1 MDFFSA
7 QDRTRGTTRKLIF
20 IYILAII
27 ALNTSIYFVTL
38 FIFGVAGDTGVSSL
52 WIPELFI
59 GVSFVTFSV
68 IAIGTISRVYQLKKG
83 GAAVAEMLGG
93 RKVSMSTTDTNERRL
108 INVVEEMSIAAG
120 IPVPDLYILDN
131 EPSINA
137 FAAGYSTRDA
147 AVGVTRGTLEQLNR
161 DELQGVIAHEFSHIF
176 NGDMRINI
184 RLIGILNGILLIHLM
199 GLMIMRSGAYAR
211 MGSGGR
217 NNKNQGGIIVFGIAL
232 LAIGYIGM
240 LFGRIIQSAVS
251 RQREYLADAAA
262 VQYTRNPDGLAGA
275 LHKIAHS
282 IEKPTLNDAHAM
294 EMSHLFF
301 SSSFK
306 SGLDNLFATHPP
318 INKRI
323 KALGSALSQE
333 DVVRR
338 SAATNQPT
346 RQTESQDLDG
356 DHEFMDPKLIL
367 AAMGTIDSEQISKAG
382 NLLNGLPQPVIQ
394 AVHEPLGAESLIF
407 AMLLSGEIE
416 IEAGQVEQIKKMCGP
431 ETEFAVLNIKQHLNN
446 IKPEWKLPIV
456 EISIPALKEM
466 SESQFERFR
475 TTITALIS
483 ADGKV
488 SLFEYALEK
497 IIIHQLEI
505 VYSGEAESKI
515 THTNLS
521 GLGGEIS
528 VLISAIAHET
538 TKNPED
544 AWNAAIETLDEKPK
558 SGLKF
563 IEQSECTF
571 DAVDKA
577 LEEIGKSSGAV
588 KKLFINAAL
597 HSIALDGR
605 SNRNEMEWIRAMAA
619 AIDSPLPLF

>member
-7 QDRTRGTTRKLIF
+7 QDRTRSTTRKLIF
-20 IYILAII
+20 IYIIAII

-38 FIFGVAGDTGVSSL
+38 FIFGVAGDTGISSL

-83 GAAVAEMLGG
+83 GSAVAEMLGG
-93 RKVSMSTTDTNERRL
+93 RKVCMSTTNTNERRL

-120 IPVPDLYILDN
+120 IPVPDLYILDQ

-147 AVGVTRGTLEQLNR
+147 AIGVTRGTLEQLNR

-211 MGSGGR
+211 LGSGGR
-217 NNKNQGGIIVFGIAL
+217 NKNQGGIIVFGIAL

-275 LHKIAHS
+275 LHKISAS

-301 SSSFK
+301 ASSFK
-306 SGLDNLFATHPP
+306 SGLDSLFATHPP
-318 INKRI
+318 IQKRI

-333 DVVRR
+333 DALRR
-338 SAATNQPT
+338 SASINPTSNQS
-346 RQTESQDLDG
+346 ESQDSDD
-356 DHEFMDPKLIL
+356 DHDFMDPKLIL
-367 AAMGTIDSEQISKAG
+367 AAMGTIESQQISKARG
-382 NLLNGLPQPVIQ
+382 ILDGLSQPVKD
-394 AVHEPLGAESLIF
+394 AVHEPLGAEALIF
-407 AMLLSGEIE
+407 AMLLSGDLEVETNQI
-416 IEAGQVEQIKKMCGP
+416 EQIRRVCGP
-431 ETEFAVLNIKQHLNN
+431 ETEFAVLSIKNHVNGIN
-446 IKPEWKLPIV
+446 PESKLPVV
-456 EISIPALKEM
+456 EIAIPALKEM
-466 SESQFERFR
+466 SETQFKRFR
-475 TTITALIS
+475 NTITSLIS

-497 IIIHQLEI
+497 IITHQLEA
-505 VYSGEAESKI
+505 VYSNVADPKI

-521 GLGGEIS
+521 KLGGEIS
-528 VLISAIAHET
+528 LLISAIAHET

-544 AWNAAIETLDEKPK
+544 AWNAAIQTLDEKPK
-558 SGLKF
+558 AGWNFVK
-563 IEQSECTF
+563 QTECTF
-571 DAVDKA
+571 DAVDQA
-577 LEEIGKSSGAV
+577 LEELGKSSGAV
-588 KKLFINAAL
+588 KKAFLNAAL

-619 AIDSPLPLF
+619 AIDSPLPLM

>member
-7 QDRTRGTTRKLIF
+7 QDRTRSTTRKLIF

-27 ALNTSIYFVTL
+27 ALDISIYFVTL
-38 FIFGVAGDTGVSSL
+38 FIFGVTGDTGIPSI

-59 GVSFVTFSV
+59 GVSFVTFLV
-68 IAIGTISRVYQLKKG
+68 IAIGTITRVYQLKKG
-83 GAAVAEMLGG
+83 GSAVAEMLGG
-93 RKVSMSTTDTNERRL
+93 RKVSMSSTDFNERRF

-120 IPVPDLYILDN
+120 IAVPDLYILDQ

-184 RLIGILNGILLIHLM
+184 RLIGILNGILLIHLL

-211 MGSGGR
+211 MGSSGK
-217 NNKNQGGIIVFGIAL
+217 NKNQGGIIIFGIAL

-275 LHKIAHS
+275 LHKIAAS

-306 SGLDNLFATHPP
+306 SGLDSLFATHPP
-318 INKRI
+318 IDKRI
-323 KALGSALSQE
+323 MALGSALSRE
-333 DVVRR
+333 DAVRR

-346 RQTESQDLDG
+346 SQTNIQDSDE
-356 DHEFMDPKLIL
+356 DHEFMDPKWIL
-367 AAMGTIDSEQISKAG
+367 AAMGTIDSQQISNAG
-382 NLLNGLPQPVIQ
+382 TILDGLPQPVKQ

-407 AMLLSGEIE
+407 AMLLSEEIE
-416 IEAGQVEQIKKMCGP
+416 IETEQVEKIKKMCGT
-431 ETEFAVLNIKQHLNN
+431 ETEFAVLAIKQHLNQ
-446 IKPEWKLPIV
+446 IKPEWELPIV
-456 EISIPALKEM
+456 EIAIPALKEM
-466 SESQFERFR
+466 SEEQFERFR
-475 TTITALIS
+475 STISALIY

-488 SLFEYALEK
+488 TLFEYALEK
-497 IIIHQLEI
+497 IITHQLEI
-505 VYSGEAESKI
+505 VYSKKAESKI

-521 GLGGEIS
+521 RLGREIS
-528 VLISAIAHET
+528 LLISAIAHET
-538 TKNPED
+538 ARNPEE
-544 AWNAAIETLDEKPK
+544 AWKAGIQTLDEKPK
-558 SGLKF
+558 SGFSFVK
-563 IEQSECTF
+563 QSECTF
-571 DAVDKA
+571 DAVDNA

-588 KKLFINAAL
+588 KKSFINAAL
-597 HSIALDGR
+597 NCIAQDGIF
-605 SNRNEMEWIRAMAA
+605 NRNEMEWIRAMAA
-619 AIDSPLPLF
+619 AIDSPLPLM

>member
-7 QDRTRGTTRKLIF
+7 QDRTRSTTRKLIF
-20 IYILAII
+20 IYILAIL

-38 FIFGVAGDTGVSSL
+38 FAFGVAGDSGIPSI

-59 GVSFVTFSV
+59 GVSLLTFSV
-68 IAIGTISRVYQLKKG
+68 IAIGTITRVYQLKKG
-83 GAAVAEMLGG
+83 GSAVAEMLGG
-93 RKVSMSTTDTNERRL
+93 RKVSMSTTDINERRL

-120 IPVPDLYILDN
+120 IPVPDLYILDQ

-147 AVGVTRGTLEQLNR
+147 AIGVTRGTLEQLNR

-184 RLIGILNGILLIHLM
+184 RLIGILNGILLIHLL

-211 MGSGGR
+211 MGSGNR
-217 NNKNQGGIIVFGIAL
+217 NKNQGGIIIFGIAL

-306 SGLDNLFATHPP
+306 SGLDSLFATHPP
-318 INKRI
+318 IDKRI

-338 SAATNQPT
+338 SASRNQPT
-346 RQTESQDLDG
+346 DHSKTQDSDG
-356 DHEFMDPKLIL
+356 GHDFMDPMWIL
-367 AAMGTIDSEQISKAG
+367 AAMGTIDSRQISKAG
-382 NLLNGLPQPVIQ
+382 TLLEKLPQPVKQ
-394 AVHEPLGAESLIF
+394 AIHEPLGAESLIF
-407 AMLLSGEIE
+407 ATLLSGEIE
-416 IEAGQVEQIKKMCGP
+416 IETEQVEQIKILCGA
-431 ETEFAVLNIKQHLNN
+431 ETEYAVLNIKQHLSA
-446 IKPEWKLPIV
+446 IKPEWQLPIV
-456 EISIPALKEM
+456 EIAIPALKEM
-466 SESQFERFR
+466 SEEQFERFR
-475 TTITALIS
+475 TTISALIK

-488 SLFEYALEK
+488 TLFEFALEK
-497 IIIHQLEI
+497 IITHQLEV
-505 VYSGEAESKI
+505 VYSKKADPKI
-515 THTNLS
+515 THTNLNR
-521 GLGGEIS
+521 LGNEIS
-528 VLISAIAHET
+528 VLISAIAHEST
-538 TKNPED
+538 RNPEE
-544 AWNAAIETLDEKPK
+544 AWNAAIQTLDKAK
-558 SGLKF
+558 SDLKF
-563 IEQSECTF
+563 VKQSDCTF
-571 DAVDKA
+571 DAVDNA

-588 KKLFINAAL
+588 KKSFINAAL
-597 HSIALDGR
+597 HSIALDGI

>member
-7 QDRTRGTTRKLIF
+7 QDRTRSTTRKLIF

-27 ALNTSIYFVTL
+27 TLNISIYFVTL
-38 FIFGVAGDTGVSSL
+38 FIFGVTGGTGISSV

-68 IAIGTISRVYQLKKG
+68 IAIGTITRVYQLKKG
-83 GAAVAEMLGG
+83 GSAVAEMLGG
-93 RKVSMSTTDTNERRL
+93 RKVSMSTTDFNERQL

-120 IPVPDLYILDN
+120 IPVPDLYILDQ

-147 AVGVTRGTLEQLNR
+147 AVGVTRGTLQQLNR

-211 MGSGGR
+211 LGSGNR
-217 NNKNQGGIIVFGIAL
+217 NKNQGGIIIFGIAL

-275 LHKIAHS
+275 LHKIAAS
-282 IEKPTLNDAHAM
+282 FEKPTLNDAHAM

-306 SGLDNLFATHPP
+306 SSLDTLFATHPP
-318 INKRI
+318 IDKRI

-338 SAATNQPT
+338 SAASSQAANQRKNQDTN
-346 RQTESQDLDG
+346 EG
-356 DHEFMDPKLIL
+356 HEFMDPKWIL
-367 AAMGTIDSEQISKAG
+367 AAMGTIDAQQITKAG
-382 NLLNGLPQPVIQ
+382 TILKGLPHPVKQ
-394 AVHEPLGAESLIF
+394 AIHEPLGAESLIF
-407 AMLLSGEIE
+407 AMLLSGELE
-416 IEAGQVEQIKKMCGP
+416 IETVQVEQIKNMCGP
-431 ETEFAVLNIKQHLNN
+431 ETEYAVLTIKQHLST

-456 EISIPALKEM
+456 ETAIPSLKEM
-466 SESQFERFR
+466 SKEQFERFR
-475 TTITALIS
+475 STISGLIS

-488 SLFEYALEK
+488 TLFEYALEK
-497 IIIHQLEI
+497 IITHQLEA
-505 VYSGEAESKI
+505 VYSDKAEPKI
-515 THTNLS
+515 IHTNLS
-521 GLGGEIS
+521 RLGEELS
-528 VLISAIAHET
+528 LLISAIAHET
-538 TKNPED
+538 TRNPEG
-544 AWNAAIETLDEKPK
+544 AWNVAIQTLDEKPK

-563 IEQSECTF
+563 IKKSECTF
-571 DAVDKA
+571 NGVDKA
-577 LEEIGKSSGAV
+577 LEEISKSSGAV
-588 KKLFINAAL
+588 KKSFINAAL
-597 HSIALDGR
+597 HAIALDGKT
-605 SNRNEMEWIRAMAA
+605 NRNEMEWIRAMAA
-619 AIDSPLPLF
+619 AIDSPLPLI

>member
-7 QDRTRGTTRKLIF
+7 QDRTRSTTRKLIF

-27 ALNTSIYFVTL
+27 ALDISIYFVTL
-38 FIFGVAGDTGVSSL
+38 FIFGVTGDTEIPSL

-59 GVSFVTFSV
+59 GVSFVTFLV
-68 IAIGTISRVYQLKKG
+68 IAIGTITRVYQLKKG
-83 GAAVAEMLGG
+83 GSAVAEMLGG
-93 RKVSMSTTDTNERRL
+93 RKVSMSSTDFNEQRL

-120 IPVPDLYILDN
+120 IAVPDIYILDQ

-147 AVGVTRGTLEQLNR
+147 AIGVTRGTLEQLNR

-199 GLMIMRSGAYAR
+199 GLMIMRSGAYSR
-211 MGSGGR
+211 IGSSGK
-217 NNKNQGGIIVFGIAL
+217 NKNQGGIIIFGLAL

-282 IEKPTLNDAHAM
+282 AEKPTLNDAHAM

-306 SGLDNLFATHPP
+306 SGLDTLFATHPP
-318 INKRI
+318 IDKRI
-323 KALGSALSQE
+323 AALGVALSQD
-333 DVVRR
+333 DVIRR
-338 SAATNQPT
+338 STARKQPT
-346 RQTESQDLDG
+346 SQSGSPESEGDLD
-356 DHEFMDPKLIL
+356 FMDPQWIL
-367 AAMGTIDSEQISKAG
+367 AAMGTIDSQQISKAG
-382 NLLNGLPQPVIQ
+382 TILDGIPQPVKQ
-394 AVHEPLGAESLIF
+394 AIHEPLGAESLIF

-416 IEAGQVEQIKKMCGP
+416 IETDQIEQIKKLSGS
-431 ETEFAVLNIKQHLNN
+431 ETEFAVLSIKQHLHS

-456 EISIPALKEM
+456 EIAIPALKEM

-475 TTITALIS
+475 KTISALIS

-488 SLFEYALEK
+488 TLFEYALEK
-497 IIIHQLEI
+497 IITHQLEV
-505 VYSGEAESKI
+505 VYSKKAESKI
-515 THTNLS
+515 THTNLNR
-521 GLGGEIS
+521 LGKEIS
-528 VLISAIAHET
+528 LLISAIAHET
-538 TKNPED
+538 TRNPEE
-544 AWNAAIETLDEKPK
+544 AWNAAIQTLDHKPK
-558 SGLKF
+558 DELNLVK
-563 IEQSECTF
+563 QSECTF

-588 KKLFINAAL
+588 KKSFINAAL
-597 HSIALDGR
+597 HSIAQDGI
-605 SNRNEMEWIRAMAA
+605 SSRNEMEWIRAMAA
-619 AIDSPLPLF
+619 AIDSPLPLM

>member
-7 QDRTRGTTRKLIF
+7 QDRTRSTTRKLIF
-20 IYILAII
+20 IYLLAII

-38 FIFGVAGDTGVSSL
+38 FVFGVAGDMGISSL

-68 IAIGTISRVYQLKKG
+68 IAIGTITRVYQLKKG
-83 GAAVAEMLGG
+83 GSAVAEMLGG
-93 RKVSMSTTDTNERRL
+93 RKVSMSTTDINERRL

-120 IPVPDLYILDN
+120 IPVPDLYILDQ

-147 AVGVTRGTLEQLNR
+147 AIGVTRGTLEQLNR

-211 MGSGGR
+211 MGSGSR
-217 NNKNQGGIIVFGIAL
+217 NKNQGGIIIFGIAL

-306 SGLDNLFATHPP
+306 SGLDSLFATHPP
-318 INKRI
+318 IDKRI

-333 DVVRR
+333 DAVRR
-338 SAATNQPT
+338 TAPRNQPT
-346 RQTESQDLDG
+346 GQSKSQDSDG
-356 DHEFMDPKLIL
+356 DHEFMDPKWIL
-367 AAMGTIDSEQISKAG
+367 AAMGTIDSQQISKAG
-382 NLLNGLPQPVIQ
+382 TLLDGLPQPVKQ
-394 AVHEPLGAESLIF
+394 AIHEPLGAESLIF

-416 IEAGQVEQIKKMCGP
+416 IETEQVEQIKRLCGP
-431 ETEFAVLNIKQHLNN
+431 ETEYAVLSIKQHLNA

-456 EISIPALKEM
+456 EIAIPALKEM
-466 SESQFERFR
+466 SEEQFERFR
-475 TTITALIS
+475 STISALIH

-488 SLFEYALEK
+488 TLFEYALEK
-497 IIIHQLEI
+497 IITHQLEV
-505 VYSGEAESKI
+505 VYSKKADPKI

-521 GLGGEIS
+521 RLGNEIS
-528 VLISAIAHET
+528 VLISAIAHEST
-538 TKNPED
+538 RNPEE
-544 AWNAAIETLDEKPK
+544 AWNAAIQTLVEKPK

-563 IEQSECTF
+563 VKQSECTF
-571 DAVDKA
+571 EAVDNA

-588 KKLFINAAL
+588 KKSFINAAL
-597 HSIALDGR
+597 HSIALDGL

-619 AIDSPLPLF
+619 SIDSPLPLM

>member
-7 QDRTRGTTRKLIF
+7 QDRTRSTTRKLIF

-27 ALNTSIYFVTL
+27 ALDISIYFVTL
-38 FIFGVAGDTGVSSL
+38 FIFGVTGDAAIPSL

-59 GVSFVTFSV
+59 GVSFVTFLV
-68 IAIGTISRVYQLKKG
+68 IAIGTITRVYQLKKG
-83 GAAVAEMLGG
+83 GSAVAEMLGG
-93 RKVSMSTTDTNERRL
+93 RKVSMSTTDFNEQRL

-120 IPVPDLYILDN
+120 ISVPDLYILDQ

-147 AVGVTRGTLEQLNR
+147 AIGVTRGTLEQLNR

-211 MGSGGR
+211 MGSSGK
-217 NNKNQGGIIVFGIAL
+217 NKNQGGIIIFGLAL

-282 IEKPTLNDAHAM
+282 AEKPTLNDAHAM

-306 SGLDNLFATHPP
+306 SGLDTLFATHPP

-323 KALGSALSQE
+323 EALGSALSRD

-338 SAATNQPT
+338 STARNQPT
-346 RQTESQDLDG
+346 SQSGSTESDG
-356 DHEFMDPKLIL
+356 DLEFMDPQWIL
-367 AAMGTIDSEQISKAG
+367 AAMGTIDSQQITKAG
-382 NLLNGLPQPVIQ
+382 TILNGLPQPVKQ
-394 AVHEPLGAESLIF
+394 AIHEPLGAESFIF
-407 AMLLSGEIE
+407 AMLLSDEIE
-416 IEAGQVEQIKKMCGP
+416 IETNQIEQIKKLCGP
-431 ETEFAVLNIKQHLNN
+431 ETEFAVLNIKQHVQS

-456 EISIPALKEM
+456 EIAIPALKEM

-475 TTITALIS
+475 KTISALIT

-488 SLFEYALEK
+488 TLFEYALEK
-497 IIIHQLEI
+497 VITHQLEA
-505 VYSGEAESKI
+505 VHSNKAESEI
-515 THTNLS
+515 VHTNMNR
-521 GLGGEIS
+521 LGKEIS
-528 VLISAIAHET
+528 LLISAIAHET
-538 TKNPED
+538 TRNPEE
-544 AWNAAIETLDEKPK
+544 AWNAAMRTLDDKPK
-558 SGLKF
+558 SGLSLAK
-563 IEQSECTF
+563 QSECTF
-571 DAVDKA
+571 DAVDQA

-588 KKLFINAAL
+588 KKSFLNAAL
-597 HSIALDGR
+597 HAIAQDGITG
-605 SNRNEMEWIRAMAA
+605 RNEMEWIRAMAV
-619 AIDSPLPLF
+619 AIDSPLPLM

>member
-7 QDRTRGTTRKLIF
+7 QDRTRSTTRKLIF

-38 FIFGVAGDTGVSSL
+38 FIFGVAGDTGISSV

-68 IAIGTISRVYQLKKG
+68 IAIGTISRVFQLKKG
-83 GAAVAEMLGG
+83 GSAVAEMLGG

-120 IPVPDLYILDN
+120 IAVPDLYILDQ

-147 AVGVTRGTLEQLNR
+147 AIGVTRGTLEQLNR

-217 NNKNQGGIIVFGIAL
+217 NKNQGGIIVFGIAL

-275 LHKIAHS
+275 LYKIAHS

-301 SSSFK
+301 ASSFK
-306 SGLDNLFATHPP
+306 SGLDSLFATHPP
-318 INKRI
+318 IDKRI
-323 KALGSALSQE
+323 EALGSALSQE
-333 DVVRR
+333 DVIRR
-338 SAATNQPT
+338 STATQQPT
-346 RQTESQDLDG
+346 SRTKDVDSDE
-356 DHEFMDPKLIL
+356 DHDFMDPKLIL
-367 AAMGTIDSEQISKAG
+367 AAIGTIDSEQISKAG
-382 NLLNGLPQPVIQ
+382 NLLDGLPQPVKQ
-394 AVHEPLGAESLIF
+394 AIHEPLGAESLIF

-416 IEAGQVEQIKKMCGP
+416 IETGQIEQIKKLCGP
-431 ETEFAVLNIKQHLNN
+431 ETEFAVLNIKQHLSS
-446 IKPEWKLPIV
+446 IRPEWKLPIV
-456 EISIPALKEM
+456 EIAIPALKEM
-466 SESQFERFR
+466 SEAQFERFR
-475 TTITALIS
+475 TTISALIS

-497 IIIHQLEI
+497 IITHQLEV
-505 VYSGEAESKI
+505 VYSGKAEPKI
-515 THTNLS
+515 THTNLNR
-521 GLGGEIS
+521 LGDEIS
-528 VLISAIAHET
+528 LLISAIAHET
-538 TKNPED
+538 TRNPEE
-544 AWNAAIETLDEKPK
+544 AWNAAIQTLDEKPK
-558 SGLKF
+558 SGLNFVK
-563 IEQSECTF
+563 QSECTF

-577 LEEIGKSSGAV
+577 LEEIGKSSGYV
-588 KKLFINAAL
+588 KKSFINAAL

-605 SNRNEMEWIRAMAA
+605 TNRNEMEWVRAMAA
-619 AIDSPLPLF
+619 AIDSPLPLM